1 MFQLNGPVMFTS
13 GDLYRGTCVC
23 FRAGVRRVTT
33 FDLTSLILASDV
45 IAARRELAK
54 RHIVLIPTTVRVNSI
69 YFHVCCAVKAVKA
82 LDKSSQHKLNIRW
95 GVSIN

>member
-1 MFQLNGPVMFTS
+1 MFVFGPGS
-13 GDLYRGTCVC
+13 GGLRPLT
-23 FRAGVRRVTT
+23 
-33 FDLTSLILASDV
+33 LTSLILASDV

-95 GVSIN
+95 GVRYKLIPQKLVGFHKN